1 MHSSQVASGWPQGEN
16 MHPKLAVINREVVS
30 LACEGA
36 RLSFHTEWGRN
47 QQRTEASSGIV
58 RAPREREATPDRPA
72 PRLRLHR
79 RRIADGEVVK
89 EGFGGPLAR
98 WVSRRAL
105 GQVGGPRG
113 QGAGVRIRRAQD
125 RRISS
130 GPRCSPVAATS
141 AFPRRP
147 CRSR

>member
-1 MHSSQVASGWPQGEN
+1 

-58 RAPREREATPDRPA
+58 RAPREREARPDRPA
-72 PRLRLHR
+72 PRPRLSEHR
-79 RRIADGEVVK
+79 IRNGEVVK
-89 EGFGGPLAR
+89 EGFGGPLSW

-113 QGAGVRIRRAQD
+113 RAL
-125 RRISS
+125 
-130 GPRCSPVAATS
+130 G
-141 AFPRRP
+141 
-147 CRSR
+147 